1 MRTLLSV
8 LSALCLITS
17 ATAGNYPDRADY
29 LWWTQ
34 PDHADWIYKC
44 GEKATVDV
52 SFSQYGI
59 VPEEAVVEYTVGD
72 DILGDDQSGK
82 VTLRNGHARISM
94 GTRKTPGFRDLRLKV
109 TVPDLTPGALSDTQA
124 SGKTVTYSHHIKLA
138 FSPEKIQPWTKE
150 PADFKAFWDESLKEA
165 AQYPLHYTMEPA
177 PEFSTELIETF
188 LVRLD
193 IDRKHH
199 AMYGY
204 LMVPKGKKW
213 EGRKLPV
220 LLCPPGAGVKEI
232 KNVAESSYYAEN
244 GIIRFLIEIH
254 GADPTMSARS
264 MADVRSA
271 FQDYLKYGIH
281 SREQYYM
288 RHVYLGLVRSLDFLT
303 QLPQWDGKNLIV
315 QGGSQ
320 GGALSIVAAAL
331 DPRVTLCVVN
341 HPALADMG
349 AGADNLTSGYPHF
362 RPEDG
367 AYSKEGLRTLAYYD
381 VVNFARYVKCPT
393 YMTWGYNDNTCTP
406 TTSYAVWN
414 TLSCPKVKLV
424 TPINE
429 HWTSKTT
436 NIGQMQWIL
445 RNLK

>member
-1 MRTLLSV
+1 MQKLLS
-8 LSALCLITS
+8 LLCALFLAGSAF
-17 ATAGNYPDRADY
+17 AANYPDRADY

-34 PDHADWIYKC
+34 PDHADWIYRC
-44 GEKATVDV
+44 GEKATVDIA
-52 SFSQYGI
+52 FSQYGI
-59 VPEEAVVEYTVGD
+59 VPENAVVEYTVGD
-72 DILGDDQSGK
+72 DILADDFTGK
-82 VTLRNGHARISM
+82 VTLRNGHASVNI
-94 GTRKTPGFRDLRLKV
+94 GTRKTPGFRDLRLKI
-109 TVPDLTPGALSDTQA
+109 TVPDLTPGALSSDAPT
-124 SGKTVTYSHHIKLA
+124 GKTVTYSHHIKVA
-138 FSPEKIQPWTKE
+138 FSPEKIQPWTRE
-150 PADFKAFWDESLKEA
+150 PEDFKSFWDQSLKEA
-165 AQYPLHYTMEPA
+165 ASYPLHYTMEPA
-177 PEFSTELIETF
+177 PEFSTEQIDTW
-188 LVRLD
+188 LVRLNL
-193 IDRKHH
+193 DRKAHV
-199 AMYGY
+199 MYGY
-204 LMVPKGKKW
+204 LMIPKGKKW
-213 EGRKLPV
+213 EGRKLPAV
-220 LLCPPGAGVKEI
+220 LCPPGAGVKEI

-254 GADPTMSARS
+254 GADPTMSSRS

-271 FQDYLKYGIH
+271 FQDYLKFGLH

-362 RPEDG
+362 KPEDG
-367 AYSKEGLRTLAYYD
+367 AYGKEGLRTLSYYD

-393 YMTWGYNDNTCTP
+393 YMTWGFNDNTCTP

-414 TLSCPKVKLV
+414 VLSCPKVKLV

-429 HWTSKTT
+429 HWTSRAT

-445 RNLK
+445 NNLK